1 MLQRI
6 ERNLEYISF
15 APHQLVSKWLAAV
28 EKVRYKSPL
37 RDSVI
42 VVYDWIIDG
51 PRNSKGELFDDNAFV
66 YSFNRVIF
74 DTYLRSQVKRQ
85 HWEQSG
91 VFCCIYLSLRAIF
104 LSPKRRFSPKSYISV
119 TNN

>member
-91 VFCCIYLSLRAIF
+91 VFFCIYLSLRSIF